1 MSKLLAHDHDHNQ
14 EYKQE
19 ESSVEEYYDNIVVCD
34 VKYLHKYN
42 YVTVV
47 RHCWKN
53 RMLYKLIQF
62 FVNT

>member
-19 ESSVEEYYDNIVVCD
+19 ESSVEEYCDNIAVCD

-53 RMLYKLIQF
+53 
-62 FVNT
+62 